1 MSATAPASHAA
12 ASGIGLKGCGKTAPD
27 EGERENGN

>member
-1 MSATAPASHAA
+1 MSATAPASVA
-12 ASGIGLKGCGKTAPD
+12 GIGLKGCGKTAPD